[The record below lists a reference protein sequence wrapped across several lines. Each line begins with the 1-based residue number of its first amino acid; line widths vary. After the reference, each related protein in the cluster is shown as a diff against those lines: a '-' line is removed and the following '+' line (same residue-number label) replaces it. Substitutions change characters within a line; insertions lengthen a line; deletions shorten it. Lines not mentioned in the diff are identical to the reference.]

1 MHHAAATGRPSINLD
16 TWMLTREQVSAAVG
30 AAVEPLQRL
39 LRMLA
44 EGRAH

>member
-16 TWMLTREQVSAAVG
+16 TWMLTREQVSAAV
-30 AAVEPLQRL
+30 ELLQRL
-39 LRMLA
+39 LRVVA